1 MRSSRLK
8 TSKIEEFWLLIP
20 TAVYF
25 IVGCL
30 MFGAVI
36 LVIEMLTPFSIR
48 KELEEDQNVAIA
60 VLMGS
65 GLIALSIVLAAAI
78 AS

>member
-1 MRSSRLK
+1 MPPE
-8 TSKIEEFWLLIP
+8 IYQEFWLLIP

-30 MFGAVI
+30 LFGCAI
-36 LVIEMLTPFSIR
+36 LVIELLTPFSIR
-48 KELEEDQNVAIA
+48 KELEEDHNVAIA

-65 GLIALSIVLAAAI
+65 GLIALAIVLAAAI
-78 AS
+78 SS